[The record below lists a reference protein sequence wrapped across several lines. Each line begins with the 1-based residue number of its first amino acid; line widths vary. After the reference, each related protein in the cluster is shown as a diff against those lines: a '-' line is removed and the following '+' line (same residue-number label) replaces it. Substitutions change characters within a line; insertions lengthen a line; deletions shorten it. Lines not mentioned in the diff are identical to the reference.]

1 MTRKEMHAAGRMRL
15 HEAYGRSAAGIGRS
29 SVLGRPVAY
38 TYGSVPGYV
47 PSEAAVA
54 AASTYRGKVQPQ
66 VAAMLRDGRILD
78 HGTSFL
84 QDQSGMRWAVGTQ
97 KNKLTAVNQFKAFL
111 DTAGLTCIIRAFDG
125 DEVKPLG
132 AAKREE
138 NLLGVFGMT
147 RVMAGLA
154 IPTVESYIALIRT
167 WYEWKCGAPL
177 GIKGTDRACGGAVSA
192 VRSLREY
199 FPPKDPTA
207 DVGRSPVTL
216 EILKA
221 LVLAALAVGKIDLA
235 TAMVLA
241 FNGLYRMGELT
252 ATTGAFDFQVH
263 LAETDITF
271 LPSFEA
277 ATEVSIRIGASKA
290 DQDGE
295 TARHHPR
302 VLPVTKDF
310 LSAGRWLKILF
321 TKRFAV
327 GAHQSLPLT
336 AVSKYK
342 PLFQDAQGHHLK
354 ESAVLAFVRRVLVK
368 DNGYSKSAA
377 ANFGTHSFR
386 IGGFTRYFHL
396 GTPIEVLKRIG
407 GWSSDAWKAYLR
419 FQRANGMKFS
429 ARMCCEDV

>member
-1 MTRKEMHAAGRMRL
+1 MHAEGRKRL
-15 HEAYGRSAAGIGRS
+15 YEAYGRCAAGISRGG
-29 SVLGRPVAY
+29 VLGRPVAY
-38 TYGSVPGYV
+38 TFGSIPGYV
-47 PSEAAVA
+47 PPASAVA
-54 AASTYRGKVQPQ
+54 AASTYRGKIQPK
-66 VAAMLRDGRILD
+66 VAALLRDGRILD

-84 QDQSGMRWAVGTQ
+84 QDQSEMRWAAGTA
-97 KNKLTAVNQFKAFL
+97 KNKRTAVTQFKAFL
-111 DTAGLTCIIRAFDG
+111 ETAGMSCIIRSFAG
-125 DEVKPLG
+125 DEVKSTG
-132 AAKREE
+132 ARRKEE

-177 GIKGTDRACGGAVSA
+177 GIRGGDGVCGGAVAA

-199 FPPKDPTA
+199 FPPKDPNA
-207 DVGRSPVTL
+207 DVGRSPITL

-221 LVLAALAVGKIDLA
+221 LVLAALADGNVDLA
-235 TAMVLA
+235 AAMVLA
-241 FNGLYRMGELT
+241 FNGLYRMGEIT
-252 ATTGAFDFQVH
+252 ATKGAFNFQTH
-263 LAETDITF
+263 LAETDVTF
-271 LPSFEA
+271 LPSFAA
-277 ATEVSIRIGASKA
+277 ATHVSIRIGASKA

-295 TARHHPR
+295 TAKHHPR

-321 TKRFAV
+321 AKRFNV
-327 GAHQSLPLT
+327 GAHQSLPVT

-342 PLFQDAQGHHLK
+342 PLLQDAIGNHLK
-354 ESAVLAFVRRVLVK
+354 ESAVLAFVRRVLIK
-368 DNGYSKSAA
+368 DNGYSKPAA

-407 GWSSDAWKAYLR
+407 GWSSDAWVAYLR
-419 FQRANGMKFS
+419 FQRENGMKYS
-429 ARMCCEDV
+429 ARMCCEDA